1 MSSSF
6 HALRHEKYSDT
17 NSLFSL
23 IAYSFVSKPRES
35 LKQQHSNT
43 NARTQVP
50 ASKKKKKRRTSKHD
64 KSNKLV
70 DFKTMTCLVCDKVFG
85 KKGSL
90 KRHMRTHS
98 GEKPYPCLFCPKRFS
113 RRSHQTMHLRVHTG
127 ERPFPCTLCAKRF
140 MQKSDLVRHMRTH
153 TGEKPFACDLCDKRY
168 AQKSHL
174 TIHMRT
180 HSGTKPFQCPSC
192 TLFFFFLLSTQFSSF
207 TNNNSTQVPNASPRK
222 EA

>member
-1 MSSSF
+1 M
-6 HALRHEKYSDT
+6 
-17 NSLFSL
+17 
-23 IAYSFVSKPRES
+23 
-35 LKQQHSNT
+35 
-43 NARTQVP
+43 
-50 ASKKKKKRRTSKHD
+50 
-64 KSNKLV
+64 
-70 DFKTMTCLVCDKVFG
+70 FG

-207 TNNNSTQVPNASPRK
+207 TNNKSHRYQMLLHERKPEQSCKVVSRSKVQRVHSRATEQHSTTNVGTSDVPSLR
-222 EA
+222 